1 MKNPPVDYR
10 DQTTLIT
17 GASSGIG
24 AEFARQLAERG
35 SDLVLV
41 ARRLDRLESLAEKLS
56 ERFGVRVEAI
66 ALDLTQPAVGA
77 ILAEEVERRG
87 LQVTSLINNAG
98 FGTFGSF
105 HEEDLERVRKEITLD
120 VLALVDTSHAFI
132 GALRSSGTG
141 FLINVASNAAY
152 QPTPNM
158 AVYGAAKAFVLSFT
172 ESLWYESRGTGLRVL
187 ALSPGAT
194 STEFFD
200 VVGTDA
206 ADGGTP
212 HQTPAQVVDTALR
225 AIDRKNPPPSVI
237 SGRRNQIMALGG
249 RFVSRRLLVSVLG
262 RMTGEAQRPES
273 PVSPTT

>member
-1 MKNPPVDYR
+1 MMNSPVDYR
-10 DQTTLIT
+10 GQTTLIT

-35 SDLVLV
+35 SDLILV

-56 ERFGVRVEAI
+56 ERLGVRVDVI
-66 ALDLTQPAVGA
+66 ALDLSQPAVGA
-77 ILAEEVERRG
+77 ILAAEVERRG
-87 LQVTSLINNAG
+87 LHVTSLINNAG
-98 FGTFGSF
+98 FGTYGQF
-105 HEEDLERVRKEITLD
+105 HKEDAERVRKEIALD
-120 VLALVDTSHAFI
+120 VAALVDISHAFI

-172 ESLWYESRGTGLRVL
+172 EALWYESRGTGLRVL

-212 HQTPAQVVDTALR
+212 RQTPTQVVDTALR
-225 AIDRKNPPPSVI
+225 VLDHKNPPPSVI

-262 RMTGEAQRPES
+262 RMTGQAQQPES
-273 PVSPTT
+273 RVPPT

>member
-1 MKNPPVDYR
+1 MMNPVDYGG
-10 DQTTLIT
+10 QTTLIT

-24 AEFARQLAERG
+24 AEFAHQLAERG
-35 SDLVLV
+35 SDLILV
-41 ARRLDRLESLAEKLS
+41 ARRLDRLESLAEKLTK
-56 ERFGVRVEAI
+56 RFGVRVEVI
-66 ALDLTQPAVGA
+66 ALDLSQAAVGA
-77 ILAEEVERRG
+77 MLAAEVERRG
-87 LQVTSLINNAG
+87 LHVTSLINNAG
-98 FGTFGSF
+98 FGTYGQF
-105 HEEDLERVRKEITLD
+105 HKEDAEHVRREIALD
-120 VLALVDTSHAFI
+120 VSALVDISRALI
-132 GALRSSGTG
+132 GRLRTSGTG

-172 ESLWYESRGTGLRVL
+172 EALWYESRGTGLRVL

-212 HQTPAQVVDTALR
+212 RQTPAQVVDTALR
-225 AIDRKNPPPSVI
+225 ALDRKNPPPSVI

-249 RFVSRRLLVSVLG
+249 RFVSRRLLISVLG
-262 RMTGEAQRPES
+262 SMTGQSQQPES
-273 PVSPTT
+273 PAR

>member
-1 MKNPPVDYR
+1 MNPVYYR
-10 DQTTLIT
+10 GQTILIT

-35 SDLVLV
+35 SDLILV
-41 ARRLDRLESLAEKLS
+41 ARRLDRLESLADKLS
-56 ERFGVRVEAI
+56 ERFGVRVEVI
-66 ALDLTQPAVGA
+66 ALDLSQPAVGP
-77 ILAEEVERRG
+77 ILAAEVERRG
-87 LQVTSLINNAG
+87 LNVTSLINNAG
-98 FGTFGSF
+98 FGSYGQF
-105 HEEDLERVRKEITLD
+105 HEEDAERVRKEITLD
-120 VLALVDTSHAFI
+120 VLTLVDISRALV
-132 GALRSSGTG
+132 GALRASGTG

-172 ESLWYESRGTGLRVL
+172 EALWYESRGTGLRVL

-212 HQTPAQVVDTALR
+212 RQTPAQVVDTALR
-225 AIDRKNPPPSVI
+225 ALDRKNPPPSVI

-262 RMTGEAQRPES
+262 RMTGQAQQPES
-273 PVSPTT
+273 PVPPT